1 LLREA
6 MLAAGVI
13 GIARVVMHARE
24 HLAAL
29 IPDGDALMLNT
40 LRWADEIR
48 PKNEIEFPAAGPRGA
63 SLKQAELKMAV
74 QLVSNMTGA
83 WKPAD
88 YNDKFTSAIH
98 ALAKSRVAAGETEQV
113 TPLEEAA
120 ADAPGSNVLDLTELL
135 RQSLQKR
142 GPAASAKS
150 GKTAPMPAAKAPAT
164 KAPAGTRTAAAKAP
178 RTKKAG

>member
-1 LLREA
+1 
-6 MLAAGVI
+6 
-13 GIARVVMHARE
+13 
-24 HLAAL
+24 
-29 IPDGDALMLNT
+29 
-40 LRWADEIR
+40 
-48 PKNEIEFPAAGPRGA
+48 
-63 SLKQAELKMAV
+63 
-74 QLVSNMTGA
+74 MTGA

-88 YNDKFTSAIH
+88 YSDKFTSAIH
-98 ALAKSRVAAGETEQV
+98 ALAKSRVAAGETEQL

-142 GPAASAKS
+142 APAASAKS
-150 GKTAPMPAAKAPAT
+150 GKAAKTPVA